1 MRQRVLTTLLAAGFA
16 CVAGTAAAQQLQ
28 IPDLSRLNTGAID
41 VVDVTVDQ
49 ALLGMAA
56 SFMGSGGGPDEAQV
70 KSLISSLKGIYVKSF
85 TYDKDGAYDPTA
97 LDGVRKQ
104 LSTGQWQRIV
114 AAKSQKDRSD
124 VAVYLWRTGD
134 KPGGLAVLSAGPRE
148 VTLVNIVG
156 MIDLEQL
163 RSLSGKFGVP
173 DIDLGDAAK
182 PSPKPAPRPKQ
193 D

>member
-1 MRQRVLTTLLAAGFA
+1 MRQYLRTFTLALALGA
-16 CVAGTAAAQQLQ
+16 VATGASAQQLQ
-28 IPDLSRLNTGAID
+28 FPDLSRLNTGAID

-56 SFMGSGGGPDEAQV
+56 SFMGGSGDADAAKV

-85 TYDKDGAYDPTA
+85 TYDKDGAYDPSV
-97 LDGVRKQ
+97 LDAVRKQ
-104 LSTGQWQRIV
+104 LSTGQWQRVV

-134 KPGGLAVLSAGPRE
+134 KPGGLAVLSIEPRV

-163 RSLSGKFGVP
+163 RALSGKFGVP
-173 DIDLGDAAK
+173 EIDLGTAGK
-182 PSPKPAPRPKQ
+182 PKEE
-193 D
+193 

>member
-1 MRQRVLTTLLAAGFA
+1 MRQSLCTLVLAAL
-16 CVAGTAAAQQLQ
+16 VAAGPASATAQQLQ
-28 IPDLSRLNTGAID
+28 LPDLSRLNAGAID

-56 SFMGSGGGPDEAQV
+56 AFMGSGGDPDEAKV

-85 TYDKDGAYDPTA
+85 TYDKDGAYDPAA

-104 LSTGQWQRIV
+104 LTTGQWQRIV

-134 KPGGLAVLSAGPRE
+134 RPGGLAVLSAGPRE

-156 MIDLEQL
+156 LIDLEQL

-173 DIDLGDAAK
+173 EIDLGNAG
-182 PSPKPAPRPKQ
+182 KPAPKHE
-193 D
+193 

>member
-1 MRQRVLTTLLAAGFA
+1 MMRQSLCSLVLLAAI
-16 CVAGTAAAQQLQ
+16 TAAPAVASGQQLQ
-28 IPDLSRLNTGAID
+28 LPDLSRLNAGAID

-56 SFMGSGGGPDEAQV
+56 AFMGSGDADEAKV

-85 TYDKDGAYDPTA
+85 TYDKDGAYDPSV
-97 LDGVRKQ
+97 LDTVRKQ
-104 LSTGQWQRIV
+104 LTTGQWQRIV

-173 DIDLGDAAK
+173 DIDLGATNPAPK
-182 PSPKPAPRPKQ
+182 PSPKPKQ

>member
-1 MRQRVLTTLLAAGFA
+1 MRHSLSTLLLAAA
-16 CVAGTAAAQQLQ
+16 VTLAPSAVAAQQLQ
-28 IPDLSRLNTGAID
+28 MPDLSRLNTGAID

-56 SFMGSGGGPDEAQV
+56 AFMGGGDADEAKV

-85 TYDKDGAYDPTA
+85 TYDKDGAYDATA

-104 LSTGQWQRIV
+104 LTTGQWQRIV

-173 DIDLGDAAK
+173 EIDLGSAG
-182 PSPKPAPRPKQ
+182 PSPKPSPRPKQ

>member
-1 MRQRVLTTLLAAGFA
+1 MRHSLSTLLLAAA
-16 CVAGTAAAQQLQ
+16 VCAAPTVAAAQQLQ
-28 IPDLSRLNTGAID
+28 MPDLSRLNVGAID

-56 SFMGSGGGPDEAQV
+56 AFMGRGGDADEAKV

-97 LDGVRKQ
+97 LDGIRRQ
-104 LSTGQWQRIV
+104 LTTGQWQRIV

-173 DIDLGDAAK
+173 EIDLGSAG
-182 PSPKPAPRPKQ
+182 PSPKPTPRPKQ

>member
-1 MRQRVLTTLLAAGFA
+1 MRQYVCTCTLAAL
-16 CVAGTAAAQQLQ
+16 VALAPARAVAQQLQ
-28 IPDLSRLNTGAID
+28 LPDLSRLNTGAID

-56 SFMGSGGGPDEAQV
+56 SFMGSGGDADEAKV
-70 KSLISSLKGIYVKSF
+70 KALISSLKGIYVKSF

-173 DIDLGDAAK
+173 EIDLGNTAK
-182 PSPKPAPRPKQ
+182 PKPAPRPKQ
-193 D
+193 E